1 MWSGWNEVESG
12 GRGSLYNLPRRL
24 VHATARD
31 RSPSIRSGTGAFT
44 RSASGPENRG
54 LSPISARYFRSAVHR
69 HILRLFKGA
78 GVSPGRI
85 DLQGPTLNLIDHLSL
100 YGRVDVALDPFPY
113 NGATT
118 TCEALWMG
126 VPVIT
131 LAGNAHRGRVGA
143 SLLNA
148 VGLGRFVA
156 ETPEQYLTLAA
167 GLAADPDHLAEL
179 RTTLRRQVNE
189 SSLCD
194 APAFARKVE
203 AAYRNMWH
211 AWCAKASGS

>member
-1 MWSGWNEVESG
+1 M
-12 GRGSLYNLPRRL
+12 
-24 VHATARD
+24 
-31 RSPSIRSGTGAFT
+31 
-44 RSASGPENRG
+44 
-54 LSPISARYFRSAVHR
+54 
-69 HILRLFKGA
+69 
-78 GVSPGRI
+78 
-85 DLQGPTLNLIDHLSL
+85 NLIDHLSL